1 MNRNILIVLC
11 TSLLA
16 LSGWQRPGTL
26 SVQAANVATPGAA
39 APEQAFLPAG
49 TAIRVRMEET
59 LDTHRNRG
67 GDRFTATLSAPIAA
81 DNNVAIPAGTT
92 FAGHV
97 VDSRPS
103 GRFKGRAVLALTLD
117 SFELQGQVYHV
128 RATNSVRTSKGHKR
142 HNWAWIGGGTASGAG
157 IGALAGGGIGA
168 AIGAGAGAVAGTAGA
183 VITGKRNVRIP
194 VETTL
199 SFTLK
204 APVTLGS

>member
-1 MNRNILIVLC
+1 MTRNILRVLC
-11 TSLLA
+11 ISLFA
-16 LSGWQRPGTL
+16 L
-26 SVQAANVATPGAA
+26 SVQATAL
-39 APEQAFLPAG
+39 PEEAFLPVG
-49 TAIRVRMEET
+49 TAIKVRMEAT
-59 LDTHRNRG
+59 IDTHRNRG
-67 GDRFTATLSAPIAA
+67 GDRFTATLSTPIAA
-81 DNNVAIPAGTT
+81 GNNMAIPAGTV

-103 GRFKGRAVLALTLD
+103 GRLKGRAVLALTLD
-117 SFELQGQVYHV
+117 SFELNGHVYHV
-128 RATNSVRTSKGHKR
+128 HATNSVRTSKGHKR

-194 VETTL
+194 VETRL

-204 APVTLGS
+204 SPVTVRT